1 MIGRPPR
8 STLTDTLF
16 PYTTLCRTASG
27 CSRTAG
33 NTSLARTP
41 FPTSPSMTQA
51 ATPQS
56 PAPASPTFPGKLWL
70 LLPVVLAVTALT
82 EWIGPFSVPIW
93 SARIVI
99 LLMLVA
105 LLLTTLR
112 SEEHT
117 YELQSLMR
125 ISYAVLCLQ
134 KNNI

>member
-99 LLMLVA
+99 LPMLVDIGRA
-105 LLLTTLR
+105 SCRQRVCQDVLDSVLR
-112 SEEHT
+112 G
-117 YELQSLMR
+117 LFN
-125 ISYAVLCLQ
+125 
-134 KNNI
+134 K